1 MLNSDI
7 SIAFIEL

>member
-7 SIAFIEL
+7 DMVEE